1 MAEDP
6 YAANRRNWDERA
18 TFHLDT
24 PMYREFVARLRGG
37 GDTLARFDDRV
48 LGDIRDLDVLHLQC
62 HIGTDTLSLVRRGA
76 RAVGVDFSEV
86 SIARA
91 RALATELAIP
101 ARFVV
106 GDVLDLPDVVGGP
119 FDVVYASY
127 GVLCWIGDLAAWA
140 RSAAGRLRSGG
151 RLIVIDGHPLASALA
166 DDGIGDQTLV
176 LGERYLG
183 DGTAERVEGP
193 GGYADRTR
201 VSAHDTRF
209 QWSHS
214 LGDLVNAACAAG
226 LAMEALHEDP
236 ESFYR
241 FSPRLVPSGDGLWQ
255 LPAPLHG
262 RYPLTF
268 TLVARRG

>member
-18 TFHLDT
+18 AFHLDT
-24 PMYREFVARLRGG
+24 PMYREFVAQLRGG
-37 GDTLARFDDRV
+37 GDTLKRFDDRV
-48 LGDIRDLDVLHLQC
+48 LGDLRDLDVLHLQC
-62 HIGTDTLSLVRRGA
+62 HVGTDTLSLVRRGA

-86 SIARA
+86 SIEQA
-91 RALATELAIP
+91 RALASALAIP

-106 GDVLDLPDVVGGP
+106 GDVLHLPDAVGGP

-140 RSAAGRLRSGG
+140 RSAAGRLRHGG

-166 DDGIGDQTLV
+166 GDGIGDQTLV

-183 DGTAERVEGP
+183 DGAPERIEGP
-193 GGYADRTR
+193 GGYADRTH
-201 VSAHDTRF
+201 VSVHDTRF

-214 LGDLVNAACAAG
+214 LGDVVNAVRAAG
-226 LAMEALHEDP
+226 LDVEALYEDP

-268 TLVARRG
+268 TLVARRV